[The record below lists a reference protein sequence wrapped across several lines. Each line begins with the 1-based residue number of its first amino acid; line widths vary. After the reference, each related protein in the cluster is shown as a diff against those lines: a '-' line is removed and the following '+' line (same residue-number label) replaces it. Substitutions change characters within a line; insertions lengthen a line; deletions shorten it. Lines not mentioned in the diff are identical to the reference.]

1 MNTHEAN
8 CSKPQSNSVEV
19 RNNSCSIVAPET
31 ASDSQVNRHQTVVSS
46 ADGAKVCIT
55 ILLNKI
61 SLENFSIGN
70 GIFKNHS
77 VYLWKYIV
85 EAMLFLI

>member
-19 RNNSCSIVAPET
+19 RNNSCSIVALET
-31 ASDSQVNRHQTVVSS
+31 ASDSQANRHQTVVSS

-61 SLENFSIGN
+61 SLENFQLEMGFSKIIPYICGN
-70 GIFKNHS
+70 I
-77 VYLWKYIV
+77 
-85 EAMLFLI
+85 

>member
-19 RNNSCSIVAPET
+19 RNNSCSIVALET
-31 ASDSQVNRHQTVVSS
+31 ESVLREEHHPSVISS
-46 ADGAKVCIT
+46 ADGAKVCKT

-61 SLENFSIGN
+61 SLENFQLEMEFSKIIPYICGN
-70 GIFKNHS
+70 I
-77 VYLWKYIV
+77 
-85 EAMLFLI
+85 